1 MSFESTCRGAVGRH
15 MSKRGGG
22 DIDGWSVE
30 RRISLIADLSDD
42 TLKHEL
48 RSPITRTL
56 PSHLTTCKHTRRRFE
71 EKNTTLVMESVST
84 TQLAAEYP
92 TLAALPREDLVALA
106 DADASAPNEALL
118 EATVRTL
125 PNVSEGDNEHLA
137 LLEQVE
143 HAAGTHTC
151 ILTHAQHGMRH
162 VEASSRHYEMR
173 HVALSYTHVPWRH
186 NGQEL
191 SVHCAR
197 LTR

>member
-1 MSFESTCRGAVGRH
+1 
-15 MSKRGGG
+15 
-22 DIDGWSVE
+22 
-30 RRISLIADLSDD
+30 
-42 TLKHEL
+42 
-48 RSPITRTL
+48 
-56 PSHLTTCKHTRRRFE
+56 
-71 EKNTTLVMESVST
+71 MESVST

-125 PNVSEGDNEHLA
+125 PNVSEEDDEHLA

-143 HAAGTHTC
+143 HAAGTHTF
-151 ILTHAQHGMRH
+151 ILTHDQHGMRL
-162 VEASSRHYEMR
+162 VEVSSRRYEMR
-173 HVALSYTHVPWRH
+173 RVALLYTHVPWRH

-197 LTR
+197 PTR